1 MGRSRTKGKVKAKK
15 YSHRNKKR
23 ALRKLYRQ
31 HGGGAVSEIV
41 KMLLRIALAQGLLAS
56 TTNITLPPQFTTSVV
71 NAAGGIV
78 GAITAFGG
86 GAGSVSATTASLV
99 YEMSVNFASA
109 VLSAGADGSVAMVDA
124 AYSFLSAAA
133 DLAVAAGLGTQQVLA
148 ANGLTALME
157 LRRFMNSQAEKAPG
171 QRLPAQITKATND
184 FYELLDDKYKSAI
197 GSVQQRTTAASQSA
211 QMSAMSG
218 LIFAGATIDQYTRRT
233 QSMSARFV
241 GKLSA
246 AGMSVAERATNIE
259 QTIEAAGNAFAP
271 VDDALSRSADML
283 GVFLR
288 DGFTLGVRAGAACAR
303 GAASA
308 AAAAASSACR
318 VVNGLQSIGGV
329 ALQIFLAVPPQLRD
343 DAPPAP
349 VNVDDVDV
357 VIEAPPPPGAPPPS
371 PAASQESQGTID
383 AEMEMHSQPA
393 PVMVVPV
400 NNLAAEAEEVMQTR
414 PPTAL
419 DILAGAAERTPGIVT
434 PAGNAMV
441 RSQTPAEQLGDAAA
455 AASLMDMAVPVP
467 APPPLPDADDGIPGA
482 APPPLPAPVNVDD
495 DDDSDDEGTPINP
508 PDLKRQKTSGG
519 RRHTKKHRKHKTH
532 KRKNKKHKKSHKKH
546 KKSKRR

>member
-1 MGRSRTKGKVKAKK
+1 MNKLYMGRSRSKAKAKAKK

-31 HGGGAVSEIV
+31 HGGGAVSDIV

-56 TTNITLPPQFTTSVV
+56 TANITLPPQFTTSVV

-78 GAITAFGG
+78 GAITAVGG

-109 VLSAGADGSVAMVDA
+109 VLSAGANSSVAMVDA
-124 AYSFLSAAA
+124 AGSFLSAAA
-133 DLAVAAGLGTQQVLA
+133 DLAIAAGLGTRQVLA

-157 LRRFMNSQAEKAPG
+157 LRRFMNSQAEKAPDDK
-171 QRLPAQITKATND
+171 LPAQIARATD
-184 FYELLDDKYKSAI
+184 AFYSGIQDQYRSAI
-197 GSVQQRTTAASQSA
+197 GSVQQRATAASQSA

-218 LIFAGATIDQYTRRT
+218 LIFTGATIDQYTRRT
-233 QSMSARFV
+233 QSMSARVV
-241 GKLSA
+241 GKLTA
-246 AGMSVAERATNIE
+246 AGMSVAERAANIE
-259 QTIEAAGNAFAP
+259 NTIEAAGNAFAP

-318 VVNGLQSIGGV
+318 VINGLQSIGGV

-357 VIEAPPPPGAPPPS
+357 VIEAPPVAAPPPS

-383 AEMEMHSQPA
+383 AEMEMHSQSA

-400 NNLAAEAEEVMQTR
+400 NNLAAEAQEVMQSR

-419 DILAGAAERTPGIVT
+419 DILAGAAARTPGIVT

-441 RSQTPAEQLGDAAA
+441 RSQTPGEQLGDAAA
-455 AASLMDMAVPVP
+455 AASLMDLAVP
-467 APPPLPDADDGIPGA
+467 PPP
-482 APPPLPAPVNVDD
+482 PAPVNVDD
-495 DDDSDDEGTPINP
+495 DDDDSDNEGTPINP
-508 PDLKRQKTSGG
+508 SDSKRQKTSGG

-546 KKSKRR
+546 KKSKRH

>member
-1 MGRSRTKGKVKAKK
+1 MGRSRTKGKAKARK

-31 HGGGAVSEIV
+31 HGGGAVSDIV

-56 TTNITLPPQFTTSVV
+56 TANITLPPQFTTSVV

-78 GAITAFGG
+78 GAITAVGG

-99 YEMSVNFASA
+99 YEMSFNFASA
-109 VLSAGADGSVAMVDA
+109 VLSAGANSSVAMVDA
-124 AYSFLSAAA
+124 AGSFLSAAA
-133 DLAVAAGLGTQQVLA
+133 DLAVAAGLGTRQVLA

-157 LRRFMNSQAEKAPG
+157 LRRFMDSQAEKAPDEK
-171 QRLPAQITKATND
+171 LPAQIARATDD
-184 FYELLDDKYKSAI
+184 FYRGIQEQYRSAI
-197 GSVQQRTTAASQSA
+197 GSARLGAAAASQSA

-218 LIFAGATIDQYTRRT
+218 LIFTGATIDQYTRRA
-233 QSMSARFV
+233 QSMSARVV
-241 GKLSA
+241 GKLTV
-246 AGMSVAERATNIE
+246 AGMNVAARADNIE
-259 QTIEAAGNAFAP
+259 NTIEAAGNAFAP

-343 DAPPAP
+343 DAP

-357 VIEAPPPPGAPPPS
+357 VIEAPPVAAPPPS

-383 AEMEMHSQPA
+383 AEMEMHSQSA

-400 NNLAAEAEEVMQTR
+400 NNLAAEAQEVMQSR

-419 DILAGAAERTPGIVT
+419 DILAGAAARTPGIVT

-441 RSQTPAEQLGDAAA
+441 RSQTPAEQLVDTAA
-455 AASLMDMAVPVP
+455 AASLIGLA
-467 APPPLPDADDGIPGA
+467 ASPPLPDADDGIPGA

-495 DDDSDDEGTPINP
+495 DDDDSDDEGTPINP
-508 PDLKRQKTSGG
+508 SDLKRQKTSGG
-519 RRHTKKHRKHKTH
+519 RRRTKKHRKHKTH

>member
-1 MGRSRTKGKVKAKK
+1 MGRSRTKGKAKAKK

-31 HGGGAVSEIV
+31 HGGGAVSDIV

-56 TTNITLPPQFTTSVV
+56 TANLTLPPQFTTSVV

-78 GAITAFGG
+78 GAITAVGG

-109 VLSAGADGSVAMVDA
+109 VLSAGANSSVAMVDA
-124 AYSFLSAAA
+124 AGSFLSAAA
-133 DLAVAAGLGTQQVLA
+133 DLAVAAGLGTRQVLA

-157 LRRFMNSQAEKAPG
+157 LRRFMNSQAEKAPD
-171 QRLPAQITKATND
+171 QKLPAQIARATDD
-184 FYELLDDKYKSAI
+184 FYRGIQEQYRSAI
-197 GSVQQRTTAASQSA
+197 GSVQQGATAASQSA

-218 LIFAGATIDQYTRRT
+218 LIFTGATIDQYTRRA
-233 QSMSARFV
+233 QSMSARVV
-241 GKLSA
+241 GKLTV
-246 AGMSVAERATNIE
+246 AGMNVAERAANIE
-259 QTIEAAGNAFAP
+259 NTIEAVGNAFAP

-343 DAPPAP
+343 DGPPAP

-357 VIEAPPPPGAPPPS
+357 VIEAPPVAAPPPS

-383 AEMEMHSQPA
+383 AEMEMHSQSA

-400 NNLAAEAEEVMQTR
+400 NNLAAEAQEVMQSR

-419 DILAGAAERTPGIVT
+419 DILAGAAARTPGIVT

-455 AASLMDMAVPVP
+455 AASLVQMGAPV
-467 APPPLPDADDGIPGA
+467 A
-482 APPPLPAPVNVDD
+482 APPPLPPHVNVDD
-495 DDDSDDEGTPINP
+495 DDSDDSDDEGTRINP
-508 PDLKRQKTSGG
+508 SASKRQKTSGG

-532 KRKNKKHKKSHKKH
+532 KRKNKKHNKSHKKH